1 MNLSAAFYLLLS
13 LLLIATQGYSQME
26 RSAFLDNCSTL
37 NQNAQNARFYN
48 ITASAKNQFVWF
60 RVAKVGT
67 RTIYQI
73 LKEHNIPI
81 SKDGYA
87 LAYNPQEY
95 ENYFKFAFCR
105 NPWARVVSCYF
116 NKVVTKNY
124 AAFSECYDK
133 NFEYFVDFIDRLNL
147 AAADPHIRLQTKL
160 IPLDQIDFLGS
171 LENFEE
177 DLTYVLNVIGLE
189 NVTIPK
195 VNVTNH
201 KHYSQYYTKRTA
213 NIIARKYKDDIA
225 AFGYSFENQ

>member
-1 MNLSAAFYLLLS
+1 MNLYAALYLLLS
-13 LLLIATQGYSQME
+13 LLWIAHPGYSQIDT
-26 RSAFLDNCSTL
+26 SALLENCSTL
-37 NQNAQNARFYN
+37 NQNSQNSRLYN

-87 LAYNPQEY
+87 LAYTPHEY

-124 AAFSECYDK
+124 AAFAECYDK
-133 NFEYFVDFIDRLNL
+133 NFEYFVDFIERINL
-147 AAADPHIRLQTKL
+147 VTADPHIRLQTKL

-177 DLTYVLNVIGLE
+177 DLTYVLSIIGLE

-201 KHYSQYYTKRTA
+201 THYSKYYTKRTA

-225 AFGYSFENQ
+225 AFGYSFENK